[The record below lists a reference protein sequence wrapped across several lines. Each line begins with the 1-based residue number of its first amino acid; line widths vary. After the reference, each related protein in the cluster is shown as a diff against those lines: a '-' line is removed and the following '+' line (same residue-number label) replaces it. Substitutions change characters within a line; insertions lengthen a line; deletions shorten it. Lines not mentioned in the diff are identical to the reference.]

1 MKNKMMRIAS
11 ILMVAVLLTVCAVSS
26 TFAKYVTSVEVG
38 DAARVAKWGIVITA
52 ENTDLFA
59 EKYAKDD
66 TTYAKDYTVIAADEA
81 KVVAPGTKSDA
92 DKPFTLT
99 VTGAPEV
106 AFRTAFTFGDNFKDV
121 FLKKGTYTDYTK
133 LVKQNDGTYAY
144 GTFELTDDYYPIVYT
159 ITEND
164 TQIFQGTLDELKT
177 ALASKDYDPQT
188 AAINSEFVLSWEWK
202 FEKTVAQSGD
212 AAAEVDPITDAADT
226 LLGNIAAGVLTADEL
241 AAIKDKYSVE
251 VALDLAIT
259 VTQID

>member
-26 TFAKYVTSVEVG
+26 TFAKYVTSVNVG

-66 TTYAKDYTVIAADEA
+66 TTYTKDYTVIAADQK

-106 AFRTAFTFGDNFKDV
+106 AFRTAFAFGENFKDV
-121 FLKKGTYTDYTK
+121 FLKAGTYTDYTK
-133 LVKQNDGTYAY
+133 LVKGDNGKYSY
-144 GTFELTDDYYPIVYT
+144 GTFTLASDYHPIVFT
-159 ITEND
+159 LTENG
-164 TQIFQGTLDELKT
+164 TQIFQGTLDALKT
-177 ALASKDYDPQT
+177 TLASKAYDPQT
-188 AAINSEFVLSWEWK
+188 TAINSKFVLSWEWK
-202 FEKTVAQSGD
+202 FEKVTGEGNDATVD
-212 AAAEVDPITDAADT
+212 AITDAADT
-226 LLGNIAAGVLTADEL
+226 LLGNIAAGVLTEAQLTDIGADN
-241 AAIKDKYSVE
+241 YSVN